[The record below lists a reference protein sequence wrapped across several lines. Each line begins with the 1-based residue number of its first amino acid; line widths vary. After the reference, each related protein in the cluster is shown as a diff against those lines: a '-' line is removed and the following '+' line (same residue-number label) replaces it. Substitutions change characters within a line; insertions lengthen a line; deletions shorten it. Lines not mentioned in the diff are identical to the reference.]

1 MKGVS
6 EILPCFF
13 ARVEMRNLPFDTYVL
28 AELPK
33 PLQRCGAALRSSLC
47 GKCATGS

>member
-1 MKGVS
+1 MKGIS
-6 EILPCFF
+6 EILLCLF
-13 ARVEMRNLPFDTYVL
+13 ARVEMRNLPFYIYVL

-33 PLQRCGAALRSSLC
+33 PLQRCGGALRSSLC